1 MSAKMKR
8 RPMQRNTYKQFL
20 QEVTEDISI
29 WFSFIS
35 ENNEAVIS
43 GNNETLCYI
52 KKIKCN
58 LLSIVF

>member
-1 MSAKMKR
+1 MQVPLPLCVSTNTLSQMSATVKC
-8 RPMQRNTYKQFL
+8 RPMQRKTYKQFL

-43 GNNETLCYI
+43 GNN
-52 KKIKCN
+52 
-58 LLSIVF
+58 